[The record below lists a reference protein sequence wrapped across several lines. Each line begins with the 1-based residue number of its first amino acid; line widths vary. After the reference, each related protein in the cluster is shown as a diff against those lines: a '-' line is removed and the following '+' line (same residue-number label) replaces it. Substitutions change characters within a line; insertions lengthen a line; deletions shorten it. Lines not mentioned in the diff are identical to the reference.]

1 MAHDVLR
8 TARARSDANRILFF
22 FVILRVL
29 RGRLLLFY
37 NTALMLQL
45 LEPYKARPVR
55 FLELWSHLGWR
66 IKLYGIAYE
75 RRAPGAN
82 LISAA
87 KRVAAD
93 RLPQPAGGQGRYGV
107 GFVGVHEGR
116 GANFVFVDW
125 WADENELHHHVYISS
140 SGDAEGLEHAT
151 PSGLMACVW
160 DLRVIGFERDCWVDM
175 ILANPKGPD
184 LEGYLARRL
193 NEDV

>member
-1 MAHDVLR
+1 MSCGATSDGESSY
-8 TARARSDANRILFF
+8 TASL
-22 FVILRVL
+22 
-29 RGRLLLFY
+29 
-37 NTALMLQL
+37 TKKQ
-45 LEPYKARPVR
+45 
-55 FLELWSHLGWR
+55 
-66 IKLYGIAYE
+66 
-75 RRAPGAN
+75 APGAN

-125 WADENELHHHVYISS
+125 WADENELHHHVYISAS
-140 SGDAEGLEHAT
+140 DDAEGLEHAT
-151 PSGLMACVW
+151 PSGLIACVW